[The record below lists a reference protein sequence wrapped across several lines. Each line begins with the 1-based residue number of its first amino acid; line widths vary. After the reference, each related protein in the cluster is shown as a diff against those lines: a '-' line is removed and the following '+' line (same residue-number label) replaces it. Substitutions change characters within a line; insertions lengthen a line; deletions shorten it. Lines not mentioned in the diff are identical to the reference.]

1 MDIRPGDSIIMKKN
15 HPCGSNKFTVLRS
28 GIDFRLRCEGCG
40 REFLTPR
47 AKAEKFIKSVIR
59 PDENNINN

>member
-1 MDIRPGDSIIMKKN
+1 MDIRPGDNIIMKKE

-47 AKAEKFIKSVIR
+47 AKAEKFIKNVIH
-59 PDENNINN
+59 PEENNINN